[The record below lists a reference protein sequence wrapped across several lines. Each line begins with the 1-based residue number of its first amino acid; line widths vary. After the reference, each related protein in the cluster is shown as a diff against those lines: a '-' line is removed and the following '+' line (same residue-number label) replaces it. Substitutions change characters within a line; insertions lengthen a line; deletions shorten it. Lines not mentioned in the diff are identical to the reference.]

1 MLIARISRDETHID
15 AIGGPSEIMTE
26 SVIVLSSIYQSFKAY
41 DPQLAEHYR
50 KTLRAMV
57 QKTTTLCGIRP
68 ALLWRASQWRFR
80 EGGTTDMLS
89 TKAPAVSRER
99 VTEELAEQ
107 YGPEELWQVEQL
119 SRNIFR
125 AWLRSG
131 RVAVAWIQPDG
142 SLEIRALEE
151 A

>member
-1 MLIARISRDETHID
+1 
-15 AIGGPSEIMTE
+15 
-26 SVIVLSSIYQSFKAY
+26 
-41 DPQLAEHYR
+41 
-50 KTLRAMV
+50 
-57 QKTTTLCGIRP
+57 
-68 ALLWRASQWRFR
+68 
-80 EGGTTDMLS
+80 MLS

-131 RVAVAWIQPDG
+131 RVAVAWIQPDWLAGDPGAGG
-142 SLEIRALEE
+142 SMVGIKNPRGLLPGRGACPRKRTHHENICIIPRIRYQCKGVMA
-151 A
+151 

>member
-1 MLIARISRDETHID
+1 
-15 AIGGPSEIMTE
+15 
-26 SVIVLSSIYQSFKAY
+26 
-41 DPQLAEHYR
+41 
-50 KTLRAMV
+50 
-57 QKTTTLCGIRP
+57 
-68 ALLWRASQWRFR
+68 
-80 EGGTTDMLS
+80 MLS

-99 VTEELAEQ
+99 VTEELAEL

-142 SLEIRALEE
+142 SLEIRELEE
-151 A
+151 AWQA